1 MLQNV
6 AWGEKV
12 LSIAHEVLQQF
23 GDDIKLYAFKTTPR
37 GYIYIRL
44 DQLSH
49 EYVFSLCSM
58 TFSPSCF
65 VPFVNVFAKFFF
77 FFYRCHFFRLKKVLL
92 C

>member
-12 LSIAHEVLQQF
+12 LSIAREVLLQF

-37 GYIYIRL
+37 GYIYVRL

-49 EYVFSLCSM
+49 EYVFSLC
-58 TFSPSCF
+58 
-65 VPFVNVFAKFFF
+65 
-77 FFYRCHFFRLKKVLL
+77 RLQYDFLSKPLVTMSSLM
-92 C
+92 